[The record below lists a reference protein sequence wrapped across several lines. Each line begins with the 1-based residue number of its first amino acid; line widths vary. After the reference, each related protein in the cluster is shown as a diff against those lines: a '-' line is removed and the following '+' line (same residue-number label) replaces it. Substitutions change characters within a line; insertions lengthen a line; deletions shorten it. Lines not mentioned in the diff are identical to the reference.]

1 MRIVI
6 CEHAEFRIRQRLGC
20 SLEQVKK
27 DVKYAIRK
35 NLFLKFQNRLEFYKH
50 AHPNRIY
57 YTLNGV
63 IYALKPKVG
72 YFVLM
77 TVYKD
82 HSSDFKQKIK
92 EEYVSLFK
100 TWNFQARNKQ

>member
-6 CEHAEFRIRQRLGC
+6 CQHAEFRIRQRLGC
-20 SLEQVKK
+20 SLDKVKE

-35 NLFLKFQNRLEFYKH
+35 DLFLKDQVRLEFYKH
-50 AHPNRIY
+50 QHPNRIY
-57 YTLNGV
+57 YTLNGI
-63 IYALKPKVG
+63 IYALKKKIG

-82 HSSDFKQKIK
+82 HSSDFRPKVE
-92 EEYVSLFK
+92 EEYKSLFK
-100 TWNFQARNKQ
+100 AWNFQARNRV

>member
-6 CEHAEFRIRQRLGC
+6 CQHAEFRIRQRLGC
-20 SLEQVKK
+20 SLEKVKR
-27 DVKYAIRK
+27 DVQYVIRK
-35 NLFLKFQNRLEFYKH
+35 GLFLKDQTRLEFYKH

-63 IYALKPKVG
+63 IYALKQKSG

-82 HSSDFKQKIK
+82 HTSEFEPRVQEDYRK
-92 EEYVSLFK
+92 LFN